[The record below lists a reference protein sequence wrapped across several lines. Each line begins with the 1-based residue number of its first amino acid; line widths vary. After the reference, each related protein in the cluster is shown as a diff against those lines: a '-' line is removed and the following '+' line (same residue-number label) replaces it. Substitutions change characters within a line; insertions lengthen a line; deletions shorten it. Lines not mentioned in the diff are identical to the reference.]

1 MTELIDHP
9 MVCEHMVHLILVIE
23 VDLLSSGD
31 ELSHTLPVFVARY
44 SWSFALFFLG
54 IVIFILILA

>member
-1 MTELIDHP
+1 
-9 MVCEHMVHLILVIE
+9 MVHLILVIE

-44 SWSFALFFLG
+44 SWSFALFSLG